1 MPSRLYRYR
10 TYDDV
15 GILRYRSKGGVIRI
29 DTEGGYLK
37 KISRSVQDSFL
48 LNDRFHY
55 RLIAAFLKYYVGGTP
70 VCTLR

>member
-1 MPSRLYRYR
+1 MREDGSPLIGGIASYRLRR
-10 TYDDV
+10 
-15 GILRYRSKGGVIRI
+15 KGGVIRI

-48 LNDRFHY
+48 LNDRFDY